1 MQILTIHSE
10 FESVKKLGFPTFL
23 NDNEINK
30 EKIVL
35 RWGKGDDFEI
45 FDFVLN
51 EGPSIKSNID
61 KESCL
66 YLLSEVVNVPQIFA
80 HNQPK
85 NKLVVLKNS
94 HHSGGLGFNIS
105 IASKKRKIPPGK
117 YCTEFIDAIAEYRV
131 WFCCKQTI
139 QAQRIKENSKDSNI
153 CRSQWG
159 YKFVRHNEHLH
170 QQTLIAAEKIGLDV
184 GAADILIDKDNK
196 EYFLE
201 LNSAPT
207 IDDDILIEFFKKNLN
222 DNRNNN
228 YENKNLHRYSKF
240 DFA

>member
-10 FESVKKLGFPTFL
+10 FESVKALGFPTFL
-23 NDNEINK
+23 NDAEVDK
-30 EKIVL
+30 TKTVL
-35 RWGKGDDFEI
+35 RWGKSDVLET

-51 EGPSIKSNID
+51 EGPNIKLNVD

-80 HNQPK
+80 QEQPI
-85 NKLVVLKNS
+85 NKLVVLKDS
-94 HHSGGLGFNIS
+94 KHSCGHGFNIS
-105 IASKKRKIPPGK
+105 IAHKKRKIPVGK

-131 WFCCKQTI
+131 WFCLGKTI
-139 QAQRIKENSKDSNI
+139 QAQRIKENLEGSPF

-159 YKFVRHNEHLH
+159 YKFTRHNKHLH
-170 QQTLIAAEKIGLDV
+170 QQTLMAAEKIGLDV
-184 GAADILIDKDNK
+184 GAADIIIDKNNK

-207 IDDDILIEFFKKNLN
+207 IDDDTLILFFKKSL
-222 DNRNNN
+222 
-228 YENKNLHRYSKF
+228 EEIK
-240 DFA
+240 